1 MLLVQWRTSSPPK
14 RKRADIRPEPIDS
27 WHQPC
32 CICCTGV
39 HRVTDNVIKRPL
51 EWLSRWLFFSY
62 HGIFPFVDVVGLP
75 WRSETIVKFPQDS
88 CATISIQFRQRYLN
102 SRSPLSLSCM
112 VAVQAP
118 GPSLHVSSPKIW
130 WSVWQISL
138 QLATVWWGII
148 CQVRSR

>member
-1 MLLVQWRTSSPPK
+1 MLLVQWRTSSPQK
-14 RKRADIRPEPIDS
+14 RKRADIRLEPIDS

-39 HRVTDNVIKRPL
+39 QSNRQPDKGLLSGYQDNCV
-51 EWLSRWLFFSY
+51 FSY

-75 WRSETIVKFPQDS
+75 SRSETIVKFPQDS

-118 GPSLHVSSPKIW
+118 GPSLHVSFPKIW
-130 WSVWQISL
+130 WSLWQISL
-138 QLATVWWGII
+138 QLAIVWWGIM